1 MKSILTL
8 ICAVFLWFPLQAK
21 EKIYTV
27 DNLPKVHL
35 QNKMKYVCNPEG
47 ILSQA
52 ACDTID
58 ARLYALERQTGIETV
73 VAVVSFIGGE
83 GCFYFSH
90 PMLKRW
96 GGGEKIG
103 RAHV

>member
-35 QNKMKYVCNPEG
+35 QNKMKSVCNPEG

-58 ARLYALERQTGIETV
+58 ARLYALERQPGIETV
-73 VAVVSFIGGE
+73 VAVGSFFSDAGCVCFSPHFLHRRCVGE
-83 GCFYFSH
+83 
-90 PMLKRW
+90 
-96 GGGEKIG
+96 
-103 RAHV
+103 